1 MLAAA
6 RLGSDA
12 WRAAA
17 LQGRTQMKH
26 RMAVT
31 AVVAAIVVL
40 ALGAGAALAQD
51 INVNYVPGKDFS
63 GYKTYKWVEI
73 QGAEKPDAI
82 IDAQIKQ
89 AIDKA
94 LAPKGFTPTTGDTA
108 DLFIGYQVA
117 VNQERQWNS
126 YSTGGYGAW
135 RYGGGMS
142 TATSSTIRIGT
153 LALDIYDPAA
163 KELVWKGQA
172 SKTLSGEKDP
182 EKRQKNIDK
191 AMAKLLK
198 DFPPKPKK

>member
-1 MLAAA
+1 M
-6 RLGSDA
+6 
-12 WRAAA
+12 
-17 LQGRTQMKH
+17 RT

-31 AVVAAIVVL
+31 AALAVLSLAI
-40 ALGAGAALAQD
+40 AAGAALAQD
-51 INVNYVPGKDFS
+51 VNVNYMPGKDFS

-82 IDAQIKQ
+82 VDGQIKA

-94 LAPKGFTPTTGDTA
+94 LAARGFTKATGDQA

-117 VNQERQWNS
+117 VNQERQWNT
-126 YSTGGYGAW
+126 YSMGGPYRW
-135 RYGGGMS
+135 GGGMG
-142 TATSSTIRIGT
+142 TATSSTIQIGT
-153 LALDIYDPAA
+153 IALDIYDPAA

-172 SKTLSGEKDP
+172 SKTLSGEKNP

>member
-1 MLAAA
+1 MKGRMAISAAI
-6 RLGSDA
+6 
-12 WRAAA
+12 AA
-17 LQGRTQMKH
+17 LM
-26 RMAVT
+26 
-31 AVVAAIVVL
+31 IVVG
-40 ALGAGAALAQD
+40 AAGAFAQD
-51 INVNYVPGKDFS
+51 VNVNYMPGKDFS
-63 GYKTYKWVEI
+63 GYKTYRWVEI

-82 IDAQIKQ
+82 VDGQIKQ

-94 LAPKGFTPTTGDTA
+94 LASKGLTKATGEKA

-117 VNQERQWNS
+117 VNQERQWNTYSMGGPYS
-126 YSTGGYGAW
+126 YRW
-135 RYGGGMS
+135 GGGMG
-142 TATSSTIRIGT
+142 TATSSTIHIGT
-153 LALDIYDPAA
+153 VALDMYDSAA